1 MIIENYFLEI
11 FSWTS
16 LIKKNINNQNHL
28 LGRDDKA
35 MKSEINN
42 GKKVIGFIREKNL
55 VTKQIGENK

>member
-1 MIIENYFLEI
+1 LEI

-28 LGRDDKA
+28 LGGDDKA